1 MQQITRT
8 DQKVL
13 EAELFAAIRRS
24 DLEQVKALVARGVN
38 VNARGRNGNTPLMM
52 AARNPSEFDMIR
64 LLVESGALIKV
75 RNNANKT
82 VLDQIAIPPAPP
94 ETWENG
100 YEAWT
105 HCDEIFVLRYLM
117 EKSKNEVQSV

>member
-1 MQQITRT
+1 MQEITRT

-13 EAELFAAIRRS
+13 EAELFAAIRRN

-52 AARNPSEFDMIR
+52 AARNPSGFDMIR

-94 ETWENG
+94 ETWENE
-100 YEAWT
+100 YESWS
-105 HCDEIFVLRYLM
+105 HCDESFVMRYLI
-117 EKSKNEVQSV
+117 ERSKNEVRSV

>member
-1 MQQITRT
+1 MQRITRT

-13 EAELFAAIRRS
+13 EAELFAAIRRN
-24 DLEQVKALVARGVN
+24 DLEQVKSLVARGVN

-64 LLVESGALIKV
+64 FLVENGASIKA
-75 RNNANKT
+75 RDNANRT
-82 VLDQIAIPPAPP
+82 VLDQIEIPPAPS

-105 HCDEIFVLRYLM
+105 HCDEVFVLRYLM
-117 EKSKNEVQSV
+117 ERSKNEVQSV

>member
-1 MQQITRT
+1 MQEITRT

-13 EAELFAAIRRS
+13 EAELFAAIRRN

-52 AARNPSEFDMIR
+52 AARNPSEFDLIR

-94 ETWENG
+94 ETWEN
-100 YEAWT
+100 EHESWS
-105 HCDEIFVLRYLM
+105 HCDESFVMRYLI
-117 EKSKNEVQSV
+117 ERSKNEVRSV

>member
-1 MQQITRT
+1 MQEITRT

-13 EAELFAAIRRS
+13 EAELFAAIRRN

-52 AARNPSEFDMIR
+52 AARNPSGFDMIR

-94 ETWENG
+94 ETWEN
-100 YEAWT
+100 EHESWS
-105 HCDEIFVLRYLM
+105 HCDESFVMRYLI
-117 EKSKNEVQSV
+117 ERSKNEVRSV